1 MRLRTYDQRVDG
13 RSQSAS
19 TGVDIDRRTTMST
32 FVDIASGI
40 AASLGETG
48 DTLASEARFR
58 TDDMR
63 ILERLAGHPLSLGLA
78 GFAGGAMLFFVQ
90 HPLPL

>member
-1 MRLRTYDQRVDG
+1 MHQQVLTLTAEPLCLRSLTLL
-13 RSQSAS
+13 
-19 TGVDIDRRTTMST
+19 
-32 FVDIASGI
+32 SGI
-40 AASLGETG
+40 PASLGETG